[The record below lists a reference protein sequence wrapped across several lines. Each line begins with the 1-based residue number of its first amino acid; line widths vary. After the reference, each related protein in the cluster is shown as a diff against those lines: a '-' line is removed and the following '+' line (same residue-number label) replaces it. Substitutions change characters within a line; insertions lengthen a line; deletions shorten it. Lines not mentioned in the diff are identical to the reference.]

1 MTFTNEFFGTFCS
14 ITAASASGAGGRL
27 VRGVCGTSHDLTIRM
42 SETYA
47 EALYRDPVATLDD
60 LRKAVNMLED
70 VELIARRVFGGAHPL
85 TRRIERQLQAAR
97 AALRTR
103 EESVRRQDS
112 VRSICEAVEQ
122 MSSGSA

>member
-1 MTFTNEFFGTFCS
+1 
-14 ITAASASGAGGRL
+14 
-27 VRGVCGTSHDLTIRM
+27 M